1 MGIRI
6 AIFGAS
12 GFVGDYLIDQLLEA
26 GHEPSLL
33 VRPGSEEKISQANRC
48 RLVAGELGSRDAIDE
63 TIEGCEAVIYC
74 VGILREFPRRGIT
87 FDALQYGAAVRAI
100 ESAKSH
106 GISRFLLMSANGV
119 KPQGTAYQQTKYR
132 AEEYLK
138 EAGMDFTI
146 FRPSV
151 IFGDPNGKMEIATQ
165 LYRDMIATPVP
176 AIGFF
181 TGLNPGEGQVMMSP
195 VHVAAVARAFTA
207 ALDNPATIGQTY
219 ILGGPETLSWS
230 EMLRRVARA
239 AGRNKWILP
248 MPIGL
253 MKIAA
258 TLLDWVPVFPVTR
271 DQLTMLAEGNS
282 ASPADLETLIGG
294 PGEAFVPENLA
305 YLVD

>member
-12 GFVGDYLIDQLLEA
+12 GFVGGYLIDQLLEA

-33 VRPGSEEKISQANRC
+33 VRPGSEGKISQANRC
-48 RLVAGELGSRDAIDE
+48 RLVAGELESRDAIDE
-63 TIEGCEAVIYC
+63 TIDGCEAVIYC

-87 FDALQYGAAVRAI
+87 FDALQYRAAVRAI

-106 GISRFLLMSANGV
+106 GVSRFLLMSANGI

-132 AEEYLK
+132 AEKYLK
-138 EAGMDFTI
+138 EAGMDLTI

-151 IFGDPNGKMEIATQ
+151 IFGDPKGKMEIATQ

-181 TGLNPGEGQVMMSP
+181 NGLNPGKGQVMMSP
-195 VHVAAVARAFTA
+195 VHVAAVAQAFTA

-248 MPIGL
+248 MPIAL

-282 ASPADLETLIGG
+282 ASPADLETLIGSAG
-294 PGEAFVPENLA
+294 KAFVPQNLG
-305 YLVD
+305 YLID